1 MEKNGWQG
9 RRYEDFEVG
18 DIYRHRLGRTV
29 TESDNSLFTMLTL
42 NTNPVHF
49 DAEYAARTEFGRIL
63 VNSCFTLS
71 LVVGLSVSD
80 LSEHVMANLGWTD
93 VILPNPVFV
102 GDTIRAHSEILSKRE
117 SKSRPDVGIVEA
129 ESTGENQRGEI
140 VVSYRRTFMVYK
152 RGCGPRADFR
162 TS

>member
-1 MEKNGWQG
+1 MEKPGWQG
-9 RRYEDFEVG
+9 RYYEDFEVG
-18 DIYRHRLGRTV
+18 DLYRHRLGRTV
-29 TESDNSLFTMLTL
+29 TESDNTLFTMLTL

-49 DAEYAARTEFGRIL
+49 DVEYAGRTEFGRIL

-71 LVVGLSVSD
+71 LAVGLSVGD

-93 VILPNPVFV
+93 VFLPHPVFV

-117 SKSRPDVGIVEA
+117 SKSRPEVGIVEA
-129 ESTGENQRGEI
+129 KTVGENQRGET

-152 RGCGPRADFR
+152 RGHGPERAAPP
-162 TS
+162 